1 MIDVRNSDE
10 VLSLLGQPSLEA
22 IGQSVARTRDDLDEY
37 RRAVPRLAA
46 RQTQRG
52 ILNWIHDQ
60 LFANVRDLFEAH
72 VSSVQVRDVEPRRE
86 IYVTDLFRLRFK
98 KHGPADLV
106 SSYPT
111 EAFKD
116 FIVQDPPQLLQEI
129 RLIGGFRWDA
139 EARLIGPAVLSAR
152 DGNHN
157 VLWVIELV
165 AETGG
170 TTVLTPVPS
179 TPSPGPSLP
188 VVAFDGKLLIKGGT
202 AKATS

>member
-52 ILNWIHDQ
+52 ILNWIRDQ

-86 IYVTDLFRLRFK
+86 IYVADLFRLRFK
-98 KHGPADLV
+98 KHGPADMV

-129 RLIGGFRWDA
+129 RLIGVSVGTPKPASLVRRCC
-139 EARLIGPAVLSAR
+139 RLATETTTCCGSSNWSQRPAAPRCSLR
-152 DGNHN
+152 HR
-157 VLWVIELV
+157 
-165 AETGG
+165 
-170 TTVLTPVPS
+170 TPRA
-179 TPSPGPSLP
+179 L
-188 VVAFDGKLLIKGGT
+188 ALRCR
-202 AKATS
+202 